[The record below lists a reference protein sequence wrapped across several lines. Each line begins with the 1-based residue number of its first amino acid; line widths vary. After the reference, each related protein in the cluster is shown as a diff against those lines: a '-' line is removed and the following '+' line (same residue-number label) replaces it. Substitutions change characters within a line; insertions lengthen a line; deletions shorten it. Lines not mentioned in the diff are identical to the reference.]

1 MGEES
6 MVQTAPVMEGAK
18 PTVPMCRTKQRARLP
33 GAGYQRRSRRHPNDI
48 WSADVCGEVEE
59 KMCIL
64 CIHLHFAGC
73 RDSLPVLTFQPKSFA
88 AQHLWQL
95 VVAVMSEVNS
105 VLFVTIVVKHN
116 EVRIVAL
123 HPLYVEILPFIPA
136 LFILSALARD
146 DIAPRGWF
154 HKTVN
159 INNFAGAVLTVPF
172 RIT

>member
-1 MGEES
+1 M
-6 MVQTAPVMEGAK
+6 
-18 PTVPMCRTKQRARLP
+18 LP
-33 GAGYQRRSRRHPNDI
+33 
-48 WSADVCGEVEE
+48 
-59 KMCIL
+59 
-64 CIHLHFAGC
+64 GC

-136 LFILSALARD
+136 LFIPQPSS
-146 DIAPRGWF
+146 DISEM
-154 HKTVN
+154 V
-159 INNFAGAVLTVPF
+159 
-172 RIT
+172 